1 MTARRIIHI
10 VDDEAI
16 VRASIVSLVQAH
28 GPFECRE
35 YASGEACLAAI
46 DAIEPG
52 CVVLDLQLDE
62 IGGSKLIQALA
73 ERKDR
78 FRTIVV
84 TGFSD
89 LVTAIEAF
97 RAGAVDFLH
106 KPYEMRALLDAID
119 RAFHL
124 LEHGGEP
131 PALVAEA
138 KARLARLTHNE
149 AQVLALLVGGE
160 TNQDIARMLD
170 LDPRAVQVHR
180 ARALA
185 AIGAPSILAAI
196 RTAAIA
202 GWPQVAAR
210 PAGSSRPGR
219 DDG

>member
-35 YASGEACLAAI
+35 YADGEACLAVI

-62 IGGSKLIQALA
+62 VGGSKLIRALA
-73 ERKDR
+73 ERQDR
-78 FRTIVV
+78 FRMVVV
-84 TGFSD
+84 TGLSD
-89 LVTAIEAF
+89 LATAIEAF
-97 RAGAVDFLH
+97 RLGAVDFLH

-119 RAFHL
+119 RGFHL
-124 LEHGGEP
+124 LEQGGEP

-138 KARLARLTHNE
+138 RARLARLTPDE
-149 AQVLALLVGGE
+149 ARVLALLIQGG
-160 TNQDIARMLD
+160 TNQDIARMLGVGS
-170 LDPRAVQVHR
+170 RKVQIDR

-185 AIGAPSILAAI
+185 AIDAPSILAAI

-202 GWPQVAAR
+202 GWPPAA
-210 PAGSSRPGR
+210 G
-219 DDG
+219 

>member
-35 YASGEACLAAI
+35 YADGEACLAAI
-46 DAIEPG
+46 DTIEPG
-52 CVVLDLQLDE
+52 CVVLDLQLDQV
-62 IGGSKLIQALA
+62 GGSRLIHALA
-73 ERKDR
+73 QRQDR
-78 FRTIVV
+78 FRMIVV

-89 LVTAIEAF
+89 LAAAIEAF
-97 RAGAVDFLH
+97 RVGAVDFLH

-124 LEHGGEP
+124 LEQGSEP

-138 KARLARLTHNE
+138 KARLARLTRNE
-149 AQVLALLVGGE
+149 AQVLALLVRGE
-160 TNQDIARMLD
+160 TNQDIARRLD
-170 LDPRAVQVHR
+170 LDPRTVQIHR

-185 AIGAPSILAAI
+185 AIDAPSILAAI

-202 GWPQVAAR
+202 GWPST
-210 PAGSSRPGR
+210 AG
-219 DDG
+219 